1 MKVYLL
7 TEAQANS
14 LRNVEFIVDNLFGP
28 IQDADGNWIITRQEV
43 SQCKIGWVKQLPQ
56 IDYKPYIP
64 PDDVFI
70 L

>member
-14 LRNVEFIVDNLFGP
+14 LRTVEYIVDNLFNP
-28 IQDADGNWIITRQEV
+28 IVDADGNYIITKEEV
-43 SQCKIGWVKQLPQ
+43 NQSKIAWVKRLPQ
-56 IDYKPYIP
+56 IDYKPYIHP
-64 PDDVFI
+64 NDVFN